1 MLKAFVEFCSIY
13 KLRCTPASGDELC
26 LFATWLFAAGR
37 VHTAQ
42 SVRNYLSAVR
52 TWHRTSGMDCHTP
65 TSYTPLNLTVRGL
78 ERKFSTPVR
87 RMSPITPNI
96 LLNLIQYPANLFGNE
111 WRIFTVIRA
120 LYIHLFLSMLR
131 LDNMV
136 PQSTGS
142 FNPDVQLVW
151 GRVHRFGQGLI
162 IRATHTK
169 QIQDRRRVLE
179 IPLVGKDDSDICPV
193 AAFQSLIDI
202 PGYPRGERDPVYNVP
217 GQYGGWVPL
226 SRYQVITVLDA
237 QIKKMGLDPSLYKP
251 HAFRRGGIQLAVKLV
266 SNFELV
272 RIHSDHASDAIEAY
286 TNLPPEDRFEV
297 TVSMMNAF

>member
-1 MLKAFVEFCSIY
+1 MNISTDLYLTTCWAGTLDHSSLSTMWWSPECGDPPGLELRSLDLLITSLPCTCLGTGDQDLMSGWILQGSLQVSNKSSTFSGRATMSTPRITFCLTVCQDGAVQVPGNSSTSSLPGFQPQKYSFLTCTCALLTLGNSGSLLSLDELRLLNQDIQNSAFAVRTKKNLCSMLKAFVEFCSIY

-111 WRIFTVIRA
+111 
-120 LYIHLFLSMLR
+120 
-131 LDNMV
+131 
-136 PQSTGS
+136 
-142 FNPDVQLVW
+142 
-151 GRVHRFGQGLI
+151 
-162 IRATHTK
+162 
-169 QIQDRRRVLE
+169 
-179 IPLVGKDDSDICPV
+179 
-193 AAFQSLIDI
+193 
-202 PGYPRGERDPVYNVP
+202 
-217 GQYGGWVPL
+217 
-226 SRYQVITVLDA
+226 
-237 QIKKMGLDPSLYKP
+237 
-251 HAFRRGGIQLAVKLV
+251 
-266 SNFELV
+266 
-272 RIHSDHASDAIEAY
+272 
-286 TNLPPEDRFEV
+286 
-297 TVSMMNAF
+297 